1 MNKGKKDKKFE
12 WNMPCENY
20 LSNFEIN
27 IMGYIQTSIVIYLLH
42 IQVRGFAIGI
52 RTRL

>member
-12 WNMPCENY
+12 WNVSCENY
-20 LSNFEIN
+20 LNFVIN
-27 IMGYIQTSIVIYLLH
+27 ITGYIQTSIVIYLLH
-42 IQVRGFAIGI
+42 IHVRGFADGI